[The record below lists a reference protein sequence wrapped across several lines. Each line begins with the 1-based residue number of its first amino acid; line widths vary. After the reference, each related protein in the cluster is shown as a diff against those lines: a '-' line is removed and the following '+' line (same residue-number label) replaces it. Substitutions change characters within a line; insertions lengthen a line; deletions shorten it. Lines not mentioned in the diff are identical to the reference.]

1 MIGCEWKW
9 LSFTEIPSS
18 KTRCKCTWCENSFF
32 FPFSI
37 NLIHAPSYGGG
48 LIIFYSCMF
57 AISIFHFR
65 FPISNWIPNSFHVST
80 HLFSIYFISMVCECF
95 CVLTL
100 SLTLSIHM
108 HMYSHITSIATE
120 PYINTWMTSTYCIF
134 PFFNLVFL
142 SFSSFP

>member
-1 MIGCEWKW
+1 MIFHVANVLGGTITESKHFEIISHFAHRSLNIW
-9 LSFTEIPSS
+9 LAAN
-18 KTRCKCTWCENSFF
+18 ENDSHLRKFLQAKPGVNVHDVKIHFF

-95 CVLTL
+95 LCAYSL
-100 SLTLSIHM
+100 SHSLHSYAH
-108 HMYSHITSIATE
+108 
-120 PYINTWMTSTYCIF
+120 
-134 PFFNLVFL
+134 V
-142 SFSSFP
+142 